1 MPHYRERF
9 KNRVSLRSQNEP
21 TSHRT
26 RILAHN
32 DFRFEKF
39 LAPPFDSIDQILQ
52 ENLPLKGLSMPVGI
66 NGDNDVVG
74 LSDAK
79 LKCLSRADFLA
90 PRQLANHYLPVLEQ
104 NAGVISQ

>member
-1 MPHYRERF
+1 
-9 KNRVSLRSQNEP
+9 
-21 TSHRT
+21 
-26 RILAHN
+26 
-32 DFRFEKF
+32 
-39 LAPPFDSIDQILQ
+39 
-52 ENLPLKGLSMPVGI
+52 MPVGI